1 MIYRKAKFQ
10 DIPAIVEI
18 AVISVSHNK
27 LPVNIDREAMAQMA
41 KSCMNP
47 AHFLWV
53 AEDEDGK
60 VVAAFA
66 ACVQK
71 SFWFDKMQCSVLL
84 YYSLVKGAGIKLIR
98 EFAAWVKSRSAIKVA
113 VVELEP
119 DADPRL
125 VKFFKRVGFS
135 RESLNLTYVRGVST

>member
-10 DIPAIVEI
+10 DVPAIVEI
-18 AVISVSHNK
+18 GVISVSNHK
-27 LPVNIDREAMAQMA
+27 LPVNIDREAMARMA
-41 KSCMNP
+41 QACMNP

-53 AEDEDGK
+53 AEDETGK
-60 VVAAFA
+60 VVAVFG

-71 SFWFDKMQCSVLL
+71 SFWYDKMQCSVLL

-98 EFAAWVKSRSAIKVA
+98 EFANWVKSRPAIKVA

-119 DADPRL
+119 TVDPRL
-125 VKFFKRVGFS
+125 ITVFKRLGFA
-135 RESLNLTYVRGVST
+135 RESLNLSYVRGI